1 MAPGLRCGA
10 YSLPHLRIVRTSGE
24 VLVIICDSNLIG
36 KEYKQGEFKLK
47 VDRSF
52 YSGQEASVDECL
64 AALRGATIANMVGS
78 IVEQAIKEGIVERT
92 NVIKIRGV
100 PHAQMVRM

>member
-1 MAPGLRCGA
+1 
-10 YSLPHLRIVRTSGE
+10 VQTSGE
-24 VLVIICDSNLIG
+24 VLVIICDSKLIG
-36 KEYKQGEFKLK
+36 KEYKQGEFRLK

-52 YSGQEASVDECL
+52 YSGQEASVTECL
-64 AALRGATIANMVGS
+64 AALRCATIVNMVGS
-78 IVEQAIKEGIVERT
+78 IVEQAIEEGIVDRE